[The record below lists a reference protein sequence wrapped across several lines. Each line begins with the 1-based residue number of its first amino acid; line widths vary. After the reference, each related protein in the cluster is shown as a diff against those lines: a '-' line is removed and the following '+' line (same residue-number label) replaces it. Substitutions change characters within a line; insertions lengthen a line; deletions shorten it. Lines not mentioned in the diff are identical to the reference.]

1 MGECCLH
8 VFFPELC
15 LCNLLNFEDKNRVEC
30 VFCYFVCCGSPR
42 FTHDKIRPVFRKG
55 NHCGQPLYELVNDL
69 FRGVVNP
76 AVPRFFQKGVLAS
89 EVISF
94 SKRRLVGLL
103 ERKRRTWRR
112 KPELVNWTCVAHELR
127 LFIAWF
133 YVVLALN
140 DCHRSLTRRVKP
152 HSIWRECAISLS
164 SEFQRGHSSKKH
176 DQLSSW
182 SYNCCVVVS
191 GRFKRCLHWTFQLG
205 NYSLGESSSP

>member
-76 AVPRFFQKGVLAS
+76 AVPRFFQKRVLAS

-94 SKRRLVGLL
+94 SKRRLVVYWNENEGPDVEKLNWWIGRVLHMNCVCLL
-103 ERKRRTWRR
+103 FDLMLFWRWMIVIGVWQG
-112 KPELVNWTCVAHELR
+112 EWT
-127 LFIAWF
+127 
-133 YVVLALN
+133 
-140 DCHRSLTRRVKP
+140 LTV
-152 HSIWRECAISLS
+152 
-164 SEFQRGHSSKKH
+164 F
-176 DQLSSW
+176 D
-182 SYNCCVVVS
+182 
-191 GRFKRCLHWTFQLG
+191 G
-205 NYSLGESSSP
+205 NVP